1 MTSPAQPVTALI
13 LAGSRPGKPDPVA
26 LAGNVAHKA
35 LFPIGGTPML
45 SRVIT
50 ALQATPAIGQIVVC
64 TNTPDSL
71 AALLPPDVVML
82 PSSPEGPS
90 ASVLDALAQY
100 GTPLL
105 VTTADNALLQPAWI
119 DEFLSLIHPDSD
131 LAAAVATEETVR
143 RDVPNTRRTY
153 IRLADMAFSG
163 CNMFL
168 FRTAVSAKIATLW
181 REVEKNRKHPLRI
194 AWTLGPVILLR
205 ALTGRL
211 TRKALYARI
220 NTLTG
225 ARAELVALS
234 DGRAAV
240 DVDKPADMIL
250 AEKLAADL
258 PPVPFKHG

>member
-1 MTSPAQPVTALI
+1 MNAATRPVTALI

-26 LAGNVAHKA
+26 VASGVAHKA
-35 LFPIGGTPML
+35 LFPVGGVPMIA
-45 SRVIT
+45 RVIA
-50 ALQATPAIGQIVVC
+50 ALRATPAIGRIVVC
-64 TNTPDSL
+64 TNTPDGL
-71 AALLPPDVVML
+71 APVLPPDVAML

-90 ASVLDALAQY
+90 ASVLAALGQY

-105 VTTADNALLQPAWI
+105 VTTADNALLQAGWVE
-119 DEFLSLIHPDSD
+119 EFLARIQPGSD
-131 LAAAVATEETVR
+131 MAAAVATEETVR
-143 RDVPNTRRTY
+143 RDVPNTQRTY

-168 FRTAVSAKIATLW
+168 FKTAISAQVATLW

-194 AWTLGPVILLR
+194 AWTLGPLILLR

-220 NTLTG
+220 HTLTG
-225 ARAELVALS
+225 AQAELVPLS

-240 DVDKPADMIL
+240 DVDKPADMVL
-250 AEKLAADL
+250 AERLAAGL
-258 PPVPFKHG
+258 PPVRSGHS